1 MTCKIEQ
8 SIKDGGHKLVT
19 MWECQWKEF
28 KKQNRIG
35 SHHKYLY
42 STESKYRMTQSE
54 IVECVK
60 TGAIFG
66 AVEVDINV
74 PEELKGKFSE
84 MTPIF
89 KNTTVT
95 ENDIG
100 EHMCAFLRE
109 RNEKFK
115 PTRYLIGSM
124 FAEKFF

>member
-1 MTCKIEQ
+1 
-8 SIKDGGHKLVT
+8 
-19 MWECQWKEF
+19 
-28 KKQNRIG
+28 
-35 SHHKYLY
+35 
-42 STESKYRMTQSE
+42 MTQSE

-124 FAEKFF
+124 FAEKILLITPLLKWFLAHGLVVSKVYQLIQFNPKKCFKRFADQVSDDRRAGN